1 MLGRLKRRE
10 FITLLRGRAAWPLA
24 ARTQQRLPT
33 IELLGTGTAST
44 WSQWIAAF
52 LQRLRELGRIENR
65 TVAIEY
71 RWAKGRVERY
81 TEIAVKFVRLKVV
94 IVTMGGAVGAVNEAT
109 SIIPIIF
116 AMANDPLAG
125 STWRILK

>member
-71 RWAKGRVERY
+71 RWAERRVERY

-125 STWRILK
+125 